1 MADLLRDAP
10 VGQLIRWATKNR
22 VLQYPEEKTGF
33 ACPMGYQDEK
43 PALSDISATNPPAT
57 DSVAEKLENLQTSG
71 DQQSLRQSLR
81 HMPTAIDV
89 DQFGQAGG
97 QQAAIA
103 RTLSRAVTRPE
114 MTKIQTRADLEEAYT
129 NATRQ
134 ESMKN
139 QESQAIMPEKT
150 TDGITLVDWYDTNDQ
165 ENPQNWSTVKKGV
178 VVLQIYL
185 YTLAVYM
192 G

>member
-10 VGQLIRWATKNR
+10 VGQLIRWLTKNR

-33 ACPMGYQDEK
+33 ACPMGYQGEK
-43 PALSDISATNPPAT
+43 PPLSDTSAPATSPPAAG
-57 DSVAEKLENLQTSG
+57 SVAEKLDYLQTPG
-71 DQQSLRQSLR
+71 DQSLR
-81 HMPTAIDV
+81 HAPTARDV
-89 DQFGQAGG
+89 DQFEQAGS
-97 QQAAIA
+97 QEATIA

-134 ESMKN
+134 ESMKY
-139 QESQAIMPEKT
+139 QQSQPIVPEKT
-150 TDGITLVDWYDTNDQ
+150 ADGLTLVDWYDTNDQ
-165 ENPQNWSTVKKGV
+165 ENPQNWSTAKKGV

-185 YTLAVYM
+185 YTLAVYL